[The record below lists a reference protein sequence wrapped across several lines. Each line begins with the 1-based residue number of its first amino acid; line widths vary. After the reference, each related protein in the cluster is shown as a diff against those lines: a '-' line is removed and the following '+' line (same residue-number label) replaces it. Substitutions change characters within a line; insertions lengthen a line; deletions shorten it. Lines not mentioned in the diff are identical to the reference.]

1 MPTLR
6 FSVRQTVE
14 FEEKEKQWKRR
25 VQDALKKN
33 RPGDILVLADEAP
46 PVHALRLDA
55 YRKAGKALQE
65 SGQVKFAL
73 EQYEKA
79 LAIDPTDLESRR
91 QLEILRDLAFRPAEV
106 GAAPRILDM
115 AAEELKVPRVPR
127 RFLLFSGHMID
138 APGRLEPRF
147 PPDKEPIAA
156 RAISEK
162 LSQLGAG
169 QEDLGL
175 CGGACGGDLLFAEAA
190 LKLGLRL
197 EIRIP
202 FAEPTFLQ
210 ESITFAG
217 EHWRERYYAV
227 RKNPLT
233 RLLIMPDELG
243 PTPDNVNP
251 YERNNVWQLYSA
263 LARGPEKVN
272 FICLWNRKGGDGPGG
287 TKHMYE
293 EVNNR
298 SGLVYVLDTT
308 TLW

>member
-1 MPTLR
+1 
-6 FSVRQTVE
+6 VE
-14 FEEKEKQWKRR
+14 FGEEEKQWERR
-25 VQDALKKN
+25 VQAALKKN

-46 PVHALRLDA
+46 GQALKLDA
-55 YRKAGKALQE
+55 YHKAGKALQE
-65 SGQVKFAL
+65 FGQVQFAL

-91 QLEILRDLAFRPAEV
+91 QLETLRDLGFRPAEV
-106 GAAPRILDM
+106 GAAPAILDK
-115 AAEELKVPRVPR
+115 AAEELKAPWMPR
-127 RFLLFSGHMID
+127 RVVLFNGHMID
-138 APGRLEPRF
+138 APDRPEPRF

-156 RAISEK
+156 KAITEK
-162 LSQLGAG
+162 LSQLGAR

-210 ESITFAG
+210 KSVTFAG
-217 EHWRERYYAV
+217 EQWRERYYAV
-227 RKNPLT
+227 KKNPLT

-243 PTPDNVNP
+243 PLPQNANP
-251 YERNNVWQLYSA
+251 YERNNLWQLYTA
-263 LARGPEKVN
+263 LAWGPENVN
-272 FICLWNRKGGDGPGG
+272 LVCLWNRKGGDGPGG
-287 TKHMYE
+287 TKHMHD
-293 EVNNR
+293 EVNKR

-308 TLW
+308 KLW

>member
-1 MPTLR
+1 M
-6 FSVRQTVE
+6 E
-14 FEEKEKQWKRR
+14 FEDQEKQWQLR
-25 VQDALKKN
+25 VQAALNKN

-46 PVHALRLDA
+46 VQAFRLDA

-65 SGQVKFAL
+65 FRQVKFAL

-79 LAIDPTDLESRR
+79 LAIDPTDLESRQ
-91 QLEILRDLAFRPAEV
+91 QLERLRDLAFRPAEV
-106 GAAPRILDM
+106 GAAPGTLDK
-115 AAEELKVPRVPR
+115 AAEELKASWGPR
-127 RFLLFSGHMID
+127 RLFLFSGHMID
-138 APGRLEPRF
+138 APGRPEPRF

-156 RAISEK
+156 RAINEK
-162 LSQLGAG
+162 LAQLGAG
-169 QEDLGL
+169 REDLAL

-197 EIRIP
+197 EISIP
-202 FAEPTFLQ
+202 FAEPTFLE
-210 ESITFAG
+210 ESVTFAG
-217 EHWRERYYAV
+217 EKWRERYYAV

-243 PTPDNVNP
+243 PLPKNANP

>member
-1 MPTLR
+1 M
-6 FSVRQTVE
+6 E

-25 VQDALKKN
+25 VQAALKKN

-46 PVHALRLDA
+46 VQAIRLDA
-55 YRKAGKALQE
+55 CRNAGKALQE

-91 QLEILRDLAFRPAEV
+91 QLQILRDLAFRPAEV
-106 GAAPRILDM
+106 GAAPGILDK
-115 AAEELKVPRVPR
+115 AAEELKAPWVPR
-127 RFLLFSGHMID
+127 RVLLFSGHMID
-138 APGRLEPRF
+138 APDRPEPRF

-175 CGGACGGDLLFAEAA
+175 CGGACGGDILFAEAA
-190 LKLGLRL
+190 LELRLRL
-197 EIRIP
+197 EIRLP

-210 ESITFAG
+210 ESVTFAG
-217 EHWRERYYAV
+217 EQWRERYSTV
-227 RKNPLT
+227 KKNPLT

-243 PTPDNVNP
+243 PLPKNANP
-251 YERNNVWQLYSA
+251 YERNNVWQLYTA
-263 LARGPEKVN
+263 LAQGPEKVN
-272 FICLWNRKGGDGPGG
+272 FICLWNGKGGDGPGG
-287 TKHMYE
+287 TKHMHD
-293 EVNNR
+293 EVNKR

-308 TLW
+308 KLW

>member
-1 MPTLR
+1 M
-6 FSVRQTVE
+6 E
-14 FEEKEKQWKRR
+14 FEDKEKQWKRR
-25 VQDALKKN
+25 VQAALKKN
-33 RPGDILVLADEAP
+33 RPGDMLVLADEAP
-46 PVHALRLDA
+46 VQAIRLDA

-91 QLEILRDLAFRPAEV
+91 QLAILRDLAFRPAEV
-106 GAAPRILDM
+106 GAAPGILDK
-115 AAEELKVPRVPR
+115 AAEELKAPWVPR
-127 RFLLFSGHMID
+127 RVLLFSGHMID
-138 APGRLEPRF
+138 APGRPEPRF

-156 RAISEK
+156 RAINEK
-162 LSQLGAG
+162 LAQLGAG
-169 QEDLGL
+169 REDLAL

-202 FAEPTFLQ
+202 FAEPTFLE
-210 ESITFAG
+210 ESVTFAG
-217 EHWRERYYAV
+217 EKWRERYYAV
-227 RKNPLT
+227 RKNHLT
-233 RLLIMPDELG
+233 RVLIMPDELG
-243 PTPDNVNP
+243 PLPKNASP

>member
-1 MPTLR
+1 M
-6 FSVRQTVE
+6 E

-25 VQDALKKN
+25 VQAALKKN

-46 PVHALRLDA
+46 VQAIRLDA
-55 YRKAGKALQE
+55 CRKVGKALQE

-91 QLEILRDLAFRPAEV
+91 QLEILRDLAFRPGEV
-106 GAAPRILDM
+106 GAAPGILDK
-115 AAEELKVPRVPR
+115 AAEELKAPWVPR
-127 RFLLFSGHMID
+127 RVLLFSGHMID
-138 APGRLEPRF
+138 APDRPAPRF

-156 RAISEK
+156 RAISET

-190 LKLGLRL
+190 LELGLRL

-210 ESITFAG
+210 KSVTFAG
-217 EHWRERYYAV
+217 EQWRERYYTV
-227 RKNPLT
+227 KKDPLT
-233 RLLIMPDELG
+233 RLLIMPEELG
-243 PTPDNVNP
+243 PLPKNANP